1 MKNFSDFRG
10 RPGQLPVRIL
20 KKELDIRHHE
30 RQVNHHA
37 RGQNENPKKVRQ
49 LNQPT
54 AKKTLVLGENAE
66 KRLGSRGNTP
76 RRRLNMILNV
86 WAHSAPSHFIVKAG
100 ESGAEAASSPE
111 DSEVGVRTR
120 ARGMFLT

>member
-37 RGQNENPKKVRQ
+37 QGQNENPEKVHQ
-49 LNQPT
+49 LYQPT
-54 AKKTLVLGENAE
+54 AKKRSFWGKTTRNDLERVETL
-66 KRLGSRGNTP
+66 
-76 RRRLNMILNV
+76 
-86 WAHSAPSHFIVKAG
+86 H
-100 ESGAEAASSPE
+100 E
-111 DSEVGVRTR
+111 DD
-120 ARGMFLT
+120 